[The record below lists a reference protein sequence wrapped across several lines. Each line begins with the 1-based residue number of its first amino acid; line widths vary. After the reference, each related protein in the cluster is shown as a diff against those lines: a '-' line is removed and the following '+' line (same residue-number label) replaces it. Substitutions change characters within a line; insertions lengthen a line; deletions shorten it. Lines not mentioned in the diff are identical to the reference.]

1 MKIYPT
7 TVKYQN
13 IPPKHYQNITF
24 KGDKTDLSF
33 CADNFIK
40 NVEPTT
46 FYRIKSLEFTKPMS
60 IVQALYC
67 IAESKNKTIQDALLY
82 NLHSSEELKEI
93 AIEANSNDFIRNI
106 KVKKLIGMGG
116 FAFVFETTKN
126 NALKIVGMEHFPN
139 KREPEFFDLPIIKK
153 GSLGRGK
160 YYIEEKA
167 EMNVTKEEAFNL
179 LKKIKDFGFKINDCF
194 YLSGDIQFREDILN
208 KELIKLDQFGRGKDG
223 KVYLLDPGCA
233 IAPLKVEKLI
243 DKIKNYI
250 KRLKK

>member
-7 TVKYQN
+7 TFKYQN
-13 IPPKHYQNITF
+13 IATKHYQNRTF
-24 KGDKTDLSF
+24 KGGKTELSSST
-33 CADNFIK
+33 DNLIK
-40 NVEPTT
+40 NVKPTT
-46 FYRIKSLEFTKPMS
+46 YHRIKSLEFIKPIS

-67 IAESKNKTIQDALLY
+67 IAESKNKTIQEALLY
-82 NLHSSEELKEI
+82 NLHSAEEIKEI
-93 AIEANSNDFIRNI
+93 AIEANSNDFFRNI
-106 KVKKLIGMGG
+106 KVKKLLGMGG

-139 KREPEFFDLPIIKK
+139 KRKPEFFDFPIIKK
-153 GSLGRGK
+153 GSLGRAK

-194 YLSGDIQFREDILN
+194 YLSRNMQIREDVLN
-208 KELIKLDQFGRGKDG
+208 KKRIKLDQFGRGEDG

-243 DKIKNYI
+243 GKIKNYI